1 MYYCHFINTN
11 WIRKY
16 FNIDILR
23 KVYFYE
29 RGNIELGLEISD
41 SLYHEALDYVKE
53 RQLKKEEF
61 LRKIA
66 ELQETSKN
74 QLNEFINEDLS
85 TEDANLVELENI
97 NKNLE
102 TKFERLEQ
110 TVAIKM
116 KNMDSNLQKLEQT
129 VITKIRNMDSRLQNL
144 EQNLDVK
151 LGKLN
156 EKMSEI
162 LKLSK

>member
-74 QLNEFINEDLS
+74 QLNEFINEDVS
-85 TEDANLVELENI
+85 TEDSNLVELENM
-97 NKNLE
+97 NKNMESNLQHLE
-102 TKFERLEQ
+102 L
-110 TVAIKM
+110 TVTLKM
-116 KNMDSNLQKLEQT
+116 KNMDSNLQQLEQT
-129 VITKIRNMDSRLQNL
+129 VITKIKNMDSRLQNL

-151 LGKLN
+151 LCKLN
-156 EKMSEI
+156 EKMSEL